1 MTVLLLKQWKVWIT
15 GNHLQVKDKAV
26 AISSRVVFVATVQ
39 EQLTKQ
45 LCMNS

>member
-15 GNHLQVKDKAV
+15 RNHLQVAAV
-26 AISSRVVFVATVQ
+26 ISSCVVFVATVQ